1 MSVIRVKHLQ
11 TRHGRVATVLP
22 WRGEQEIADF
32 GCDELA
38 QLAADLLS
46 LPQPHLR
53 PREADNLAR
62 LVLWI
67 GGRAYRRF
75 SRRVAVCIMTQV
87 SAVPESGSDGD

>member
-22 WRGEQEIADF
+22 WRGESEIGDF
-32 GCDELA
+32 DRDDLV

-53 PREADNLAR
+53 PCEATNLAR
-62 LVLWI
+62 LVLGI

-75 SRRVAVCIMTQV
+75 SRRVAVCMMTQV
-87 SAVPESGSDGD
+87 SAVPESGA